1 MLTRRKHLNS
11 FMSNVAHLTKLSLLK
26 IFNFKVMNKFHQ
38 LLYTSVLSFFVILGT
53 TVTLSAQ
60 STNKNANQTISFK
73 VYGVCGDCK
82 ERIEAAAMDAKGV
95 KKAEWDKQSDVLVL
109 VGSSKM
115 DKMKVAKSISKAGY
129 KSELAEADKKGY
141 DKLPECCQYTEEAEK
156 H

>member
-1 MLTRRKHLNS
+1 LSRERQLFGSVDNTATPYN
-11 FMSNVAHLTKLSLLK
+11 LSLVL
-26 IFNFKVMNKFHQ
+26 IFKVMNKIYQ
-38 LLYTSVLSFFVILGT
+38 YLYTSVLSLFLILGAT
-53 TVTLSAQ
+53 GTLSAQ
-60 STNKNANQTISFK
+60 STNKKANQTISFK

-129 KSELAEADKKGY
+129 KSELAEADKKGF
-141 DKLPECCQYTEEAEK
+141 DRLPDCCQYTEEAEK